1 MISGSK
7 RTLSLNNLKIL
18 RPKVTKNLTKD
29 TFYSDNYLEKH
40 FSFSFQ
46 SGVNVDFG
54 IFMFAFSAN
63 IEYKKIAY
71 QVN

>member
-1 MISGSK
+1 M
-7 RTLSLNNLKIL
+7 LNIYQIIG
-18 RPKVTKNLTKD
+18 RVEAHIEIKD

-46 SGVNVDFG
+46 SGVNFDFG